1 MPEENIE
8 EAAVEIEESRVSK
21 TIEKKIEQEKEILES
36 KAAISLPM
44 TGATEAWMDDD
55 DNFGGFSSSDDDQGD
70 EDKMPE
76 ENIEKIEAEKEVLKS
91 KVALSLP
98 MTGATEAWMDEDD
111 KFDGFSSSD
120 DDQVN
125 EDEMLKAMPEE
136 NVKKEAAVEIEE
148 SAEILKSKAAI
159 SLPMTGAT
167 EAWMDDDEN
176 FGGFSSSDDDQVAED
191 EIANKMSEE
200 KIKQEAAVEVEES
213 AEIKAIAEKIEPEK
227 EDDDNFD
234 GFSSSDD
241 DQIA

>member
-76 ENIEKIEAEKEVLKS
+76 ENIEQIEAEKEVLKS

-111 KFDGFSSSD
+111 KF
-120 DDQVN
+120 
-125 EDEMLKAMPEE
+125 
-136 NVKKEAAVEIEE
+136 
-148 SAEILKSKAAI
+148 
-159 SLPMTGAT
+159 
-167 EAWMDDDEN
+167 
-176 FGGFSSSDDDQVAED
+176 GGFSSSDDDQVAED

-200 KIKQEAAVEVEES
+200 KNKTGS
-213 AEIKAIAEKIEPEK
+213 CSRNRRKCR
-227 EDDDNFD
+227 
-234 GFSSSDD
+234 
-241 DQIA
+241 